1 MSEFAG
7 CSEEDFAEWMSHL
20 YDNERIVYRGQA
32 LRAVTMPLGG
42 IGAGQIA
49 LCGDGSL
56 QQWEIFNV
64 PHHQAQIPHS
74 FFAIRAQSGEE
85 TTAAVLQT
93 DMLYED
99 DFEPV
104 PSVSDWVVPETCKEL
119 LGELPGVA
127 ETEFVGEYP
136 FAEVKYIDEELPVE
150 VSLKAF
156 SPMVPLEVKSS
167 SLPGI
172 VFSFHASNSGD
183 QAVEVAV
190 MASLQNAVGYDGSAE
205 VSGTTCH
212 CYGGNY
218 NTPVELAGMTAVN
231 MENARLPA
239 DSAGNGSMALAA
251 LGQSG
256 TVKSSWDDLQALWA
270 EFAEKGELTDNFI
283 EEPSADGNTYNAAVC
298 QTVTL
303 QPGEEVELVFVYSWY
318 FPNHYVNWD
327 QTGFGVSDEKS
338 KFWLGNMYNNWFES
352 ALEVAQYVQD
362 NYAKLAGQTE
372 LFRRTFYDS
381 TLPYWLLDCIS
392 ANAAE
397 LRSPTVMFNEDG
409 NLHGF
414 EGCCGA
420 SATHCSVQ
428 GCCPLN
434 CTHVWNYE
442 MTLSKLYPSLER
454 TMRQTDL
461 LAQQREDGGIIFRTV
476 LPLYLPRWP
485 EKDPDRPTVACDGH
499 WGTILKTYRE
509 YRQSGDEEFLE
520 ELWPSVKRA
529 FEYGFATWDENG
541 DGMLE
546 GRQWNT
552 YDLNYWG
559 KTTYTTGL
567 YLAALRA
574 GEKMAEVTGDVELAA
589 DCRQRYEKGYQV
601 VDDELFDGEYY
612 IQDVDEEAHPEMQYG
627 KGCLTD
633 QLFGQWWAHA
643 LDLGHILPKEHVAS
657 ALMAIY
663 RYNFRH
669 DFVGFKQQPRTF
681 ASPEDKGV
689 LICSWPHG
697 GRAEKPMLYCDETW
711 SSLAYQVAGGMIY
724 EGIIEPAL
732 VLVKAAREVYDGT
745 RRSPWNEV
753 ECGDHYVRPM
763 SSWLL
768 LEAAQGYRYDAAEQS
783 LGFGPKMTPEDFRSF
798 FITAS
803 GWGTFSQTVSDGQQQ
818 VTLSLKWGELAL
830 ARLELDLAEGIT
842 ANDIKVSV
850 PASTEQI
857 DGRLIISFAEVANLK
872 PDDQIEVTI
881 R

>member
-7 CSEEDFAEWMSHL
+7 CSEEDFAEWMSRL
-20 YDNERIVYRGQA
+20 YDNQRIVYRGQA
-32 LRAVTMPLGG
+32 LRAVAMPLGG

-56 QQWEIFNV
+56 QQWEIFNH
-64 PHHQAQIPHS
+64 PNHLAQIPHS
-74 FFAIRAQSGEE
+74 FFAIRAQSSQQ
-85 TTAAVLQT
+85 AAVMLLQT
-93 DMLYED
+93 ARLYHD
-99 DFEPV
+99 DFAPV
-104 PSVSDWVVPETCKEL
+104 PSVSDWVVPEACKEL
-119 LGELPGVA
+119 LAELPGVA

-136 FAEVKYIDEELPVE
+136 FAEVKYLDEKLPVA

-156 SPMVPLEVKSS
+156 SPIVPLEVKSS
-167 SLPGI
+167 SLPAI
-172 VFSFHASNSGD
+172 VFAFRVQACGD
-183 QAVEVAV
+183 QPVEVAL
-190 MASLQNAVGYDGSAE
+190 MATLQNAVGYDGSAE
-205 VSGTTCH
+205 VSGTRCD
-212 CYGGNY
+212 CYGGNH
-218 NTPVELAGMTAVN
+218 NTAVELAGMTAVK
-231 MENARLPA
+231 MENAWLPA
-239 DSAGNGSMALAA
+239 DSAGQGSMVLAA
-251 LGQSG
+251 LGHAA
-256 TVKSSWDDLQALWA
+256 TVKSSWDDLRALWA
-270 EFAEKGELTDNFI
+270 ELLERGELADEVI
-283 EEPSADGNTYNAAVC
+283 EQPSAKGATYNAAVC
-298 QTVTL
+298 QNVTL
-303 QPGEEVELVFVYSWY
+303 QPGEEAELVFLYTWH

-327 QTGFGVSDEKS
+327 QTGFGISDEKS
-338 KFWLGNMYNNWFES
+338 KFWLGNMYNNWFEE

-362 NYAKLAGQTE
+362 NYAELVGQTE
-372 LFRRTFYDS
+372 LFRKTFYDS

-397 LRSPTVMFNEDG
+397 LRSPTMLFNEDG

-420 SATHCSVQ
+420 STTHCSTE

-442 MTLSKLYPSLER
+442 MTLAKLYPALER
-454 TMRQTDL
+454 TMRYTDL
-461 LAQQREDGGIIFRTV
+461 LAQQRADGGIIFRTV

-485 EKDPDRPTVACDGH
+485 EQDPDRPTVACDGH

-509 YRQSGDEEFLE
+509 YRQCGDKEFLA
-520 ELWPSVKRA
+520 ELWPSIKRA
-529 FEYGFATWDENG
+529 LEYGFVTWDENG

-574 GEKMAEVTGDVELAA
+574 GEKMAEVMGDGELAA
-589 DCRQRYEKGYQV
+589 DCRRRYEQGYEV
-601 VDDELFDGEYY
+601 VDEALFDGEYY
-612 IQDVDEEAHPEMQYG
+612 IQEVDETAHPEMQYG

-633 QLFGQWWAHA
+633 QLFGQWWAHG
-643 LDLGHILPKEHVAS
+643 LDLGHILPKEHVKS

-663 RYNFRH
+663 KHNFRH
-669 DFVGFKQQPRTF
+669 DFVGFKQQPRVF
-681 ASPEDKGV
+681 ASAENKGLV
-689 LICSWPHG
+689 ICSWPHG
-697 GRAEKPMLYCDETW
+697 GRQKKPMLYCDESW

-783 LGFGPKMTPEDFRSF
+783 LGLGPKMTPEDFRAF
-798 FITAS
+798 FITAA
-803 GWGTFSQTVSDGQQQ
+803 GWGSFSQIVSNGQQQ
-818 VTLSLKWGELAL
+818 VRLSLKWGELAL
-830 ARLELDLAEGIT
+830 RRLELEIAPGVRAENVEV
-842 ANDIKVSV
+842 AM
-850 PASTEQI
+850 PATTEQS
-857 DGRLIISFAEVANLK
+857 DGRVVIKFAEAVGLK
-872 PDDQIEVTI
+872 AGDTIEVRI
-881 R
+881 G

>member
-7 CSEEDFAEWMSHL
+7 CSEKDFGEWMSHL
-20 YDNERIVYRGQA
+20 YDSERIVYRGQA
-32 LRAVTMPLGG
+32 LRAVAMPLGG

-49 LCGDGSL
+49 ICGDGSL
-56 QQWEIFNV
+56 RQWEIFNDAN
-64 PHHQAQIPHS
+64 HQAQIPHS

-93 DMLYED
+93 DMLYHD

-104 PSVSDWVVPETCKEL
+104 PSVSDWIVPEACKEL

-136 FAEVKYIDEELPVE
+136 FAEVKYIDEKLPVE

-156 SPMVPLEVKSS
+156 SPMVPLDVKNS
-167 SLPGI
+167 SLPAI
-172 VFSFHASNSGD
+172 VFSFHVKHCGD
-183 QAVEVAV
+183 RAVEVAL
-190 MASLQNAVGYDGSAE
+190 MASLQNAVGYDGAAE
-205 VSGTTCH
+205 VSGATCH
-212 CYGGNY
+212 CYGGNH
-218 NTPVELAGMTAVN
+218 NTAVELAGMTAVN
-231 MENARLPA
+231 MENAWLPT
-239 DSAGNGSMALAA
+239 DSAGNGSMTLAA
-251 LGQSG
+251 LGQAG

-283 EEPSADGNTYNAAVC
+283 EEPSAESNTYNAAVC
-298 QTVTL
+298 QSVTL

-338 KFWLGNMYNNWFES
+338 KFWLGNMYNNWFEG

-362 NYAKLAGQTE
+362 NYAELAGQTE

-397 LRSPTVMFNEDG
+397 LRSPTVLFNEDE

-420 SATHCSVQ
+420 STGHCPAH

-442 MTLSKLYPSLER
+442 MTLAKLYPSLER
-454 TMRQTDL
+454 TMRHTDL

-509 YRQSGDEEFLE
+509 YRQCGDEEFLA

-529 FEYGFATWDENG
+529 FEYGFGTWDENG

-574 GEKMAEVTGDVELAA
+574 GEKMAEVMDDAELAA

-601 VDDELFDGEYY
+601 VDEELFDGEYY
-612 IQDVDEEAHPEMQYG
+612 VQDVDEEAHPEMQYG
-627 KGCLTD
+627 RGCLTD

-643 LDLGHILPKEHVAS
+643 LDLGHILPREHVEE
-657 ALMAIY
+657 ALMSVY
-663 RYNFRH
+663 KYNFRR
-669 DFVGFKQQPRTF
+669 DFVGFEQQPRIF
-681 ASPEDKGV
+681 ASPEDKGL
-689 LICSWPHG
+689 LICTWPHG
-697 GRAEKPMLYCDETW
+697 GRQEKPMLYCDEVW

-732 VLVKAAREVYDGT
+732 VLVKAAREVYDGS

-768 LEAAQGYRYDAAEQS
+768 LEAAQGYRYDAAEES

-798 FITAS
+798 FIAAA
-803 GWGTFSQTVSDGQQQ
+803 GWGSFSQSVSDGQQQ
-818 VTLSLKWGELAL
+818 VTLTLRWGELSL
-830 ARLELDLAEGIT
+830 ARLELEIAQGVRAENIE
-842 ANDIKVSV
+842 VSV
-850 PASTEQI
+850 PATTEQI
-857 DGRLIISFAEVANLK
+857 DDRLVVRFAEVVKLK
-872 PDDQIEVTI
+872 AGDVIKVRI
-881 R
+881 G